1 MSLNPEP
8 YTGPVFT
15 LRYGDTVQRISDYDG
30 NGNAWGF
37 DFAFNRF
44 FTANGN
50 YYQSKYP
57 KYYAAGTELIARF
70 TIRNWFKEISA
81 ETPDQWIYLAMQA
94 IAESAG
100 KWEVILDMTGR
111 TGFDIADPNKSS
123 QVIDYGHTVDESVQD
138 TPYGQLSSS
147 SDYVSGRS
155 NVTHG
160 GKDTITNRDK
170 LDAEIVMDLRDR
182 WEDNM
187 NRIVEGFDDLFIR
200 IVGLEVEL

>member
-1 MSLNPEP
+1 MPITPEP
-8 YTGPVFT
+8 YTGAIFT
-15 LRYGDTVQRISDYDG
+15 LRYGDTVQRIPDYDG

-37 DFAFNRF
+37 DYAFNRF
-44 FTANGN
+44 FTANSN
-50 YYQSKYP
+50 YFQTKYP
-57 KYYAAGTELIARF
+57 KYYAIGTELRARF
-70 TIRNWFKEISA
+70 ELRNWFKEISA
-81 ETPDQWIYLAMQA
+81 ETPDQWIILAQQA

-100 KWEVILDMTGR
+100 KWEAILDMTSR

-123 QVIDYGHTVDESVQD
+123 QVIDYGHTVDESIQD
-138 TPYGQLSSS
+138 TPYGQLSQA

-187 NRIVEGFDDLFIR
+187 NKIVAGFDDLFIR
-200 IVGLEVEL
+200 IVGTEVEL

>member
-1 MSLNPEP
+1 MPITPEP
-8 YTGPVFT
+8 YTGAVFT
-15 LRYGDTVQRISDYDG
+15 LRYGDTVQRIPDYDG

-37 DFAFNRF
+37 DYAFNRF
-44 FTANGN
+44 FTANTN
-50 YYQSKYP
+50 YFQTKYP
-57 KYYAAGTELIARF
+57 KYYAIGTELRARF
-70 TIRNWFKEISA
+70 ELRNWYKEISA
-81 ETPDQWIYLAMQA
+81 ETPDQWIILAQQA

-100 KWEVILDMTGR
+100 KWEAILDMTSR

-138 TPYGQLSSS
+138 TPYSQLSPS

-155 NVTHG
+155 NITHG

-187 NRIVEGFDDLFIR
+187 NKIVEGFDDLFIR